1 VRRGTICW
9 INLGASSPPEFG
21 KTRPGLVVSNSDQ
34 NEILD
39 SVVVVPLSSNPGE
52 IWPLRIQLDVANGK
66 ASFAVLP
73 GIRQV
78 SKTRL
83 LEFIAFAPATSIQ
96 ALDAALA
103 LYFSVTTHNPS

>member
-1 VRRGTICW
+1 MRRGSLYW
-9 INLGASSPPEFG
+9 INLGDLSPPEFG
-21 KTRPGLVVSNSDQ
+21 KTRPGLIVSNSVQ

-39 SVVVVPLSSNPGE
+39 SVVVVPLSTNPGE
-52 IWPLRIQLDVANGK
+52 IWPLRLKLGAPTDK

-83 LEFIAFAPATSIQ
+83 IDFITRASPAFMTRLDE
-96 ALDAALA
+96 ALS
-103 LYFSVTTHNPS
+103 LYLND